1 MYGYFLPFFV
11 QLIIL
16 LCSHD
21 RAIVLE
27 PGNPSMKSQIKA
39 LAAVEGNFSFA
50 SCIYDLIFPEF
61 LSFQIAI
68 LVYHWAEKLEK
79 KNLDDVVYGYLLIT
93 TLFCSAKDFYFCC
106 I

>member
-1 MYGYFLPFFV
+1 
-11 QLIIL
+11 
-16 LCSHD
+16 
-21 RAIVLE
+21 
-27 PGNPSMKSQIKA
+27 MKSQIKA

-79 KNLDDVVYGYLLIT
+79 KILMMLCMVIFLSPL
-93 TLFCSAKDFYFCC
+93 YFVLPKTSSFVAFSLMMFMFELSN
-106 I
+106 